1 MESIRKNFGLEGD
14 TSKMENR
21 LNTNNTHDYRS
32 LGSITPS
39 GFYGAG
45 PENIVELKNFLTDK
59 ERVRLT
65 EFARNNT
72 TWDITDSHVNENGTV
87 IYDANAL

>member
-1 MESIRKNFGLEGD
+1 
-14 TSKMENR
+14 MENR

-45 PENIVELKNFLTDK
+45 PENIVELKNFLTDE
-59 ERVRLT
+59 ERAIIRLT
-65 EFARNNT
+65 YEEQLSA
-72 TWDITDSHVNENGTV
+72 D
-87 IYDANAL
+87 DAAKELKISKPAFKSKLYRSLRKMKQVSGAVGCV